1 MKNVFFFLIAIVSI
15 GFYSCQKE
23 PTASFTASKTT
34 ATVNE
39 TISFTNSSLEGHS
52 FKWEFGDGTTSTEE
66 NPSHAYVSSG
76 TYIVKLTVYSKKEKK
91 SDDATVNITVT
102 DLVPVANFSFSGAG
116 GNAPCTVSFTNS
128 STNATSYSW
137 DFGDGGTSIETNPQH
152 TYTSGGTFTVQL
164 TATGNGGTNSISKT
178 VNISNPVGPVA
189 SFTYSGAGNFAPCTV
204 TFTNTSQNATSYS
217 WNFGDGGSSTATNPT
232 HTYTSGGTFTVQLT
246 ATGTGGSNS
255 TSQTVNILNPPI
267 KVRID
272 QLKLRDYPQVDG
284 SGSNWD
290 YSAGPDIYWVIMNEA
305 MTTIYFTSGTVTDA
319 VYGNLPFTYTNG
331 LPYTITSLTQTF
343 TILFYDADSP
353 DDDDFMDG
361 YYFTPS
367 DFSDYS
373 STLSFWSTT
382 SDLDFDLYVTWLNAK
397 NMSNQSNSG
406 KSRVELKPIDRKLI
420 PVNLK

>member
-137 DFGDGGTSIETNPQH
+137 DFGDGGTSTETNPQH

-164 TATGNGGTNSISKT
+164 TATGNGGSNSITKT
-178 VNISNPVGPVA
+178 VNVLNPVGPVA
-189 SFTYSGAGNFAPCTV
+189 SFTYSGAGNYAPCNV

-217 WNFGDGGSSTATNPT
+217 WNFGDGGTSTATNPS
-232 HTYTSGGTFTVQLT
+232 HTFTTGGTFTVQLT
-246 ATGTGGSNS
+246 ATGTGGSNT
-255 TSQTVNILNPPI
+255 TSQTVNILAPPTKCYLK
-267 KVRID
+267 KVTITAM
-272 QLKLRDYPQVDG
+272 PFTDG
-284 SGSNWD
+284 SGAGWD
-290 YSAGPDIYWVIMNEA
+290 IYNGPDVFIEITNANNVVYQTGTTVSNVTSSMLPLTWNWSTPWQFPSLTTNYYVDLTDYDTPDPNDYIGWCGPFKMSDY
-305 MTTIYFTSGTVTDA
+305 MTTFPTTMTKTA
-319 VYGNLPFTYTNG
+319 NG
-331 LPYTITSLTQTF
+331 ITITIEVQW
-343 TILFYDADSP
+343 
-353 DDDDFMDG
+353 G
-361 YYFTPS
+361 
-367 DFSDYS
+367 
-373 STLSFWSTT
+373 
-382 SDLDFDLYVTWLNAK
+382 N
-397 NMSNQSNSG
+397 
-406 KSRVELKPIDRKLI
+406 
-420 PVNLK
+420 